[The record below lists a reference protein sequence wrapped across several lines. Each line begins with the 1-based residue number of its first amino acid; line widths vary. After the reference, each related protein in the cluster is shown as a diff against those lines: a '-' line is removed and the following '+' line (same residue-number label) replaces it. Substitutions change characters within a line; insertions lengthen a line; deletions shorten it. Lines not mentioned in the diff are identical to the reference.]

1 MEDVARKTQNGSV
14 PLEERDPD
22 TIIVASHGARK
33 RRRQDSGVH
42 LDDETEGFAVN
53 KEDSSGKGR
62 GNSAMGPS
70 CFQPSSGIL
79 TKAVSPASNEDPSPN
94 YGSCSKQHLMEADQ
108 TVLLPLETLKTLQN
122 EVQELRSRLLMLE
135 SRTQKQPDLFD
146 DALDARLASPEVETG
161 SSDNSDDG
169 FDEAWLEDKAARKV
183 AVKRVRRLAQEHHN
197 GEQRAHLEFMAD
209 IVGVNHKSKVDG

>member
-1 MEDVARKTQNGSV
+1 MEDVARRTWNGSV

-22 TIIVASHGARK
+22 TIIVAPHVARK

-42 LDDETEGFAVN
+42 LDDEIEGFAVN

-62 GNSAMGPS
+62 GNSATES
-70 CFQPSSGIL
+70 NCFQPSSRIL
-79 TKAVSPASNEDPSPN
+79 TKAVSPASNEGPSPN
-94 YGSCSKQHLMEADQ
+94 YGSCSKQHMMEADQ
-108 TVLLPLETLKTLQN
+108 TVLLPLGTLRALQN
-122 EVQELRSRLLMLE
+122 EVQELRSQLLMLK
-135 SRTQKQPDLFD
+135 SRTQKQLELFD
-146 DALDARLASPEVETG
+146 DALDTRLASPETETG
-161 SSDNSDDG
+161 GSDNGGDG

-183 AVKRVRRLAQEHHN
+183 AVKRVRRLAQEHHT

>member
-1 MEDVARKTQNGSV
+1 MEDVARRTQNGSV
-14 PLEERDPD
+14 PLEECDPD
-22 TIIVASHGARK
+22 TIIVASNGARK

-42 LDDETEGFAVN
+42 LDDEIEGFAIN
-53 KEDSSGKGR
+53 NEDSSGKGR

-135 SRTQKQPDLFD
+135 SRD
-146 DALDARLASPEVETG
+146 
-161 SSDNSDDG
+161 
-169 FDEAWLEDKAARKV
+169 RKSV
-183 AVKRVRRLAQEHHN
+183 V
-197 GEQRAHLEFMAD
+197 
-209 IVGVNHKSKVDG
+209 